1 MAILPKAIYR
11 LKFHNNENFQ
21 LYIKETQEAVIAETI
36 LNDKKREGGGGG
48 GKSITELKLYYSNKV
63 RMVLTQNQ
71 TGRRSHV
78 MICSQNHLTNEHEAM
93 STL

>member
-11 LKFHNNENFQ
+11 LIFHNNENFQ

-36 LNDKKREGGGGG
+36 LNDRKMDGGGGG

-71 TGRRSHV
+71 TGRRCHV
-78 MICSQNHLTNEHEAM
+78 MICSQKSLDK
-93 STL
+93 

>member
-1 MAILPKAIYR
+1 M
-11 LKFHNNENFQ
+11 
-21 LYIKETQEAVIAETI
+21 IAETI
-36 LNDKKREGGGGG
+36 LSDKKMDGGERED
-48 GKSITELKLYYSNKV
+48 KSITELKLYYSNKV
-63 RMVLTQNQ
+63 KMVLTQNQ